1 MDPLKEN
8 DPQEVKGWQLKG
20 RIGSG
25 GTGVV
30 YLAQDSK
37 NRIAA
42 VKVLRSELSDNT
54 MVRERLRREAEVLRR
69 VEGGR
74 TAVIYDVDVDCE
86 TPFIAMEYVRGLT
99 LNEYVSQNKDVKG
112 ALAWTLID
120 ALIEALKAIHAAGVI
135 HRDLKPSNILI
146 GEDGVKVVDFGISVL
161 HDVAHSTQTGA
172 LIGTVAWLAPEQI
185 TGAEIT
191 EASDV
196 FNLGMVLA
204 FALTG
209 VHPFGDGRADAIMF
223 RIAYGE
229 PDLSKVP
236 KQFEPL
242 ISACL
247 VKNPSDRPTL
257 QNLSMIL
264 NGISRSGSNDSQPFN
279 DGHTVIV
286 DRTNL
291 ERSVQESS
299 KKMESEN
306 SKVITNSE
314 NSSKPNFDVTQ
325 RAKVF
330 SLIGVCLLVLT
341 GIFAVIKNSESDS
354 GDFASTTSVVEVL
367 SSEPSPSSIIGSPK
381 FKVGEFEGNGIRFD
395 PCAGVITTAINYGSL
410 SSTRQEEVTGIVQS
424 ALNDISGESGL
435 EFIFTGATDSL
446 PSNSYRDGRNGSK
459 TILIG
464 FLEPGE
470 QGVKMIKKGEE
481 YGFSARI
488 GISPNSQNSQWVGI
502 ETANI
507 QIVPSSFYPS
517 ATLGKTDMTRTVRR
531 TLLKAIG
538 LDWFQ
543 ETSGSTTS
551 NELMGADVS
560 ETATS
565 PLKTIPD
572 WGPGDLLGM
581 KAVGKANG
589 CID

>member
-30 YLAQDSK
+30 YFAQDSN

-69 VEGGR
+69 VAGGR
-74 TAVIYDVDVDCE
+74 TAVVFDVDVDCE

-99 LNEYVSQNKDVKG
+99 LNEYVAQNKNVRG
-112 ALAWTLID
+112 ALAWTLVD
-120 ALIEALKAIHAAGVI
+120 ALIEALQAIHAAGVI

-185 TGAEIT
+185 SGAEIT

-247 VKNPSDRPTL
+247 AKNPSDRPTL

-264 NGISRSGSNDSQPFN
+264 NGISRSGSNDSQPLN

-291 ERSVQESS
+291 ELSVQESS
-299 KKMESEN
+299 ERLVDKN
-306 SKVITNSE
+306 FKVSTSSE
-314 NSSKPNFDVTQ
+314 NSSKPNFGATQ
-325 RAKVF
+325 SAKVF
-330 SLIGVCLLVLT
+330 SLIGVCLLVLA
-341 GIFAVIKNSESDS
+341 GIFVVVKNSESDS
-354 GDFASTTSVVEVL
+354 GDFASSTSVIDSL
-367 SSEPSPSSIIGSPK
+367 NSASSETTVLGIPK
-381 FKVGEFEGNGIRFD
+381 FKISEFEGRGLRFD
-395 PCAGVITTAINYGSL
+395 PCAGVITVAVNYGSL
-410 SSTRQEEVTGIVQS
+410 TEYKQEQVTRILQTSISTI
-424 ALNDISGESGL
+424 GEQSGL
-435 EFIFTGATDSL
+435 EFLFTGATDAL
-446 PSNSYRDGRNGSK
+446 PKSRYQDGRNGSK
-459 TILIG
+459 TILVA

-470 QGVKMIKKGEE
+470 SGTKMISVGERW
-481 YGFSARI
+481 GSNSFSSYSNA
-488 GISPNSQNSQWVGI
+488 SANSQWQGI
-502 ETANI
+502 EGFQS
-507 QIVPSSFYPS
+507 QIVPSLYNEE
-517 ATLGKTDMTRTVRR
+517 TRLTIVIRQM
-531 TLLKAIG
+531 LLKAIG
-538 LDWFQ
+538 LFWF
-543 ETSGSTTS
+543 EEKAGSTS
-551 NELMGADVS
+551 SSELMGATLTDV
-560 ETATS
+560 ATT
-565 PLKTIPD
+565 PLKDSPD

-581 KAVGKANG
+581 KAVGKDNG
-589 CID
+589 CIS

>member
-30 YLAQDSK
+30 FFAQDSK

-74 TAVIYDVDVDCE
+74 TAVVFDVDVDCE

-99 LNEYVSQNKDVKG
+99 LNEYVAQNKNVRG
-112 ALAWTLID
+112 ALAWTLVD
-120 ALIEALKAIHAAGVI
+120 ALIEALQAIHAAGVI

-185 TGAEIT
+185 SGAEIT

-279 DGHTVIV
+279 DGQTVIV

-306 SKVITNSE
+306 FRVSTNSE
-314 NSSKPNFDVTQ
+314 NSSKSNFDVTQ

-330 SLIGVCLLVLT
+330 SLIGVCLVVLA
-341 GIFAVIKNSESDS
+341 GIFVVVKNSDSDS
-354 GDFASTTSVVEVL
+354 GDFASSTSVIDSL
-367 SSEPSPSSIIGSPK
+367 NSPSSETTILGIPK
-381 FKVGEFEGNGIRFD
+381 FKISEFEGRGLRFD
-395 PCAGVITTAINYGSL
+395 PCAGVITVAVNYGSL
-410 SSTRQEEVTGIVQS
+410 TEYKQEQVTRILQTSISTIVEQ
-424 ALNDISGESGL
+424 SGL
-435 EFIFTGATDSL
+435 EFLFSGATDAL
-446 PSNSYRDGRNGSK
+446 PKSRYQDGRNGSK
-459 TILIG
+459 TILIA

-470 QGVKMIKKGEE
+470 SGTKMVGVGERW
-481 YGFSARI
+481 GFNSFSSYSNASA
-488 GISPNSQNSQWVGI
+488 NSQWQGI
-502 ETANI
+502 EGFQA
-507 QIVPSSFYPS
+507 QIVPSLYNGETKLTI
-517 ATLGKTDMTRTVRR
+517 AIRQM
-531 TLLKAIG
+531 LLTAIG
-538 LDWFQ
+538 LFWV
-543 ETSGSTTS
+543 EEKAGSTS
-551 NELMGADVS
+551 SSELMGATLTDV
-560 ETATS
+560 ETT
-565 PLKTIPD
+565 PLKNSPD

-581 KAVGKANG
+581 KAVGKDNG
-589 CID
+589 CIS

>member
-1 MDPLKEN
+1 MVPLKEN

-25 GTGVV
+25 GTGIV
-30 YLAQDSK
+30 YFAQDSK

-74 TAVIYDVDVDCE
+74 TAVVFDVDVDCE
-86 TPFIAMEYVRGLT
+86 TPFIAMEYVRGLN
-99 LNEYVSQNKDVKG
+99 LNEYVAQNKNVRG
-112 ALAWTLID
+112 ALAWTLVD
-120 ALIEALKAIHAAGVI
+120 ALIEALQAIHAAGVI

-247 VKNPSDRPTL
+247 VKNPNDRPTL

-291 ERSVQESS
+291 ERSVQENSEKIEYENFKVS
-299 KKMESEN
+299 TSSEN
-306 SKVITNSE
+306 ST
-314 NSSKPNFDVTQ
+314 KPNFDVTH

-330 SLIGVCLLVLT
+330 SLIGVCLLVLA
-341 GIFAVIKNSESDS
+341 GIFVVVKNSESDS
-354 GDFASTTSVVEVL
+354 GDFASSTSVVDL
-367 SSEPSPSSIIGSPK
+367 QATQTSESPPAAIPK
-381 FKVGEFEGNGIRFD
+381 FKLNEFEGKGIRFD
-395 PCAGVITTAINYGSL
+395 PCAGVITVAVNYGSL
-410 SSTRQEEVTGIVQS
+410 PVYKQEQVTKILQSSLSFIAEK
-424 ALNDISGESGL
+424 SGL
-435 EFIFTGATDSL
+435 QFLFTGATDAL
-446 PSNSYRDGRNGSK
+446 PLTRYQDARNGSK
-459 TILIG
+459 TILLA

-470 QGVKMIKKGEE
+470 SGTRMIKEGD
-481 YGFSARI
+481 GWGSNSFNS
-488 GISPNSQNSQWVGI
+488 ISPSSRNSQWIAI
-502 ETANI
+502 EGFQH
-507 QIVPSSFYPS
+507 QIVPRYYSGDTAMTVVIRQQLLLSIGLFWVEEP
-517 ATLGKTDMTRTVRR
+517 AGKT
-531 TLLKAIG
+531 I
-538 LDWFQ
+538 
-543 ETSGSTTS
+543 SS
-551 NELMGADVS
+551 ELMGATIEP
-560 ETATS
+560 ETIT
-565 PLKTIPD
+565 PLKETPD
-572 WGPGDLLGM
+572 WGPGDVLGM
-581 KAVGKANG
+581 QAVGKDNG
-589 CID
+589 CIG

>member
-8 DPQEVKGWQLKG
+8 DPQVVKGWQLKG

-299 KKMESEN
+299 KKIESEN
-306 SKVITNSE
+306 FKVSTSSE
-314 NSSKPNFDVTQ
+314 NSSKPNFEVTQ
-325 RAKVF
+325 RAKLF
-330 SLIGVCLLVLT
+330 SLIGVCLLVLA
-341 GIFAVIKNSESDS
+341 GIFVVVKSSESDS
-354 GDFASTTSVVEVL
+354 GDFTSSTSVVESQDLV
-367 SSEPSPSSIIGSPK
+367 SSETTFLGIPK
-381 FKVGEFEGNGIRFD
+381 FKIAEHKGKGLRFD
-395 PCAGVITTAINYGSL
+395 PCAGVITVAVNFGSL
-410 SSTRQEEVTGIVQS
+410 AVYKQEQVTK
-424 ALNDISGESGL
+424 ALQTSLMTITEQSGL
-435 EFIFTGATDSL
+435 EFLFTGATDAL
-446 PSNSYRDGRNGSK
+446 PKTSYQDGRNGSK
-459 TILIG
+459 TIL
-464 FLEPGE
+464 FAYLEPGE
-470 QGVKMIKKGEE
+470 SGTKMIGV
-481 YGFSARI
+481 GDRWSFDSF
-488 GISPNSQNSQWVGI
+488 ISLSDSSSNSQWRGI
-502 ETANI
+502 EGFQA
-507 QIVPSSFYPS
+507 QIVPSRNS
-517 ATLGKTDMTRTVRR
+517 GQTDLTISIRQN
-531 TLLKAIG
+531 LLFAIG
-538 LDWFQ
+538 LTWT
-543 ETSGSTTS
+543 EENAGSS
-551 NELMGADVS
+551 SSSELMGVVS
-560 ETATS
+560 NDDSITS
-565 PLKTIPD
+565 LKTTAD

-581 KAVGKANG
+581 KAVGKDNG

>member
-30 YLAQDSK
+30 YFAQDSK

-74 TAVIYDVDVDCE
+74 TAVVFDVDVDCE

-99 LNEYVSQNKDVKG
+99 LNEYVAQNKNVRG
-112 ALAWTLID
+112 ALAWTLVD
-120 ALIEALKAIHAAGVI
+120 ALIEALQAIHEAGVI

-185 TGAEIT
+185 SGAEIT

-204 FALTG
+204 FAFTG

-247 VKNPSDRPTL
+247 VKNPNDRPTL

-291 ERSVQESS
+291 ERSVQENSE
-299 KKMESEN
+299 KIESEN
-306 SKVITNSE
+306 FKVSTSSE
-314 NSSKPNFDVTQ
+314 NSNKPNFDVTH

-330 SLIGVCLLVLT
+330 SLIGVCLLVLA
-341 GIFAVIKNSESDS
+341 GIFVVVKNSESDS
-354 GDFASTTSVVEVL
+354 RDFASSTSVVDL
-367 SSEPSPSSIIGSPK
+367 QATQTSESPPAAIPK
-381 FKVGEFEGNGIRFD
+381 FKLNEYEGKGIRFD
-395 PCAGVITTAINYGSL
+395 PCAGVITVAVNYGSL
-410 SSTRQEEVTGIVQS
+410 PVYKQEQVTQILQSSLSFIAEK
-424 ALNDISGESGL
+424 SGL
-435 EFIFTGATDSL
+435 QFLFTGATDAL
-446 PSNSYRDGRNGSK
+446 PLTRYQDARNGSK
-459 TILIG
+459 TILLA

-470 QGVKMIKKGEE
+470 SGTRMIKEGEE
-481 YGFSARI
+481 WGSTYFNS
-488 GISPNSQNSQWVGI
+488 ISPSSRNSQWVAI
-502 ETANI
+502 EGFQH
-507 QIVPSSFYPS
+507 QIVPRYYSGDAAMTVKIRQQLLLSIGLFWVEEP
-517 ATLGKTDMTRTVRR
+517 AGKT
-531 TLLKAIG
+531 I
-538 LDWFQ
+538 
-543 ETSGSTTS
+543 SS
-551 NELMGADVS
+551 ELMGATIKPES
-560 ETATS
+560 IT
-565 PLKTIPD
+565 PLKETPD
-572 WGPGDLLGM
+572 WGPGDVLGM
-581 KAVGKANG
+581 QAVGKDNG
-589 CID
+589 CIG